1 MIQINLLPG
10 SGKKTRSRGAG
21 VDLAGGLSKIIAR
34 VKDPYLVAA
43 TVSAIV
49 AALAVGGMYVTQ
61 RAATA
66 GVQAALETAQQDSI
80 RFSAVI
86 AEKRKAQAERD
97 SVLRQVHLIEA
108 FDARRF
114 VWPHIMEEVSR
125 ALPAYTWLTSISQTN
140 TDAVLAAAR
149 PPAPPAKGKGKA
161 KPKPASKDSVVN
173 VPARFRIVGNTVDLQ
188 ALTRFMRVLEA
199 SPFIE
204 NVQLVKST
212 LILVDGKEVT
222 EFTLDAAYQLPD
234 ASEIRM
240 TPVALAVR

>member
-21 VDLAGGLSKIIAR
+21 VDLAGGFSKIVAR
-34 VKDPYLVAA
+34 IKDPYLVAA
-43 TVSAIV
+43 TASAIV
-49 AALAVGGMYVTQ
+49 AAIAVGGMYVTQ
-61 RAATA
+61 RAGAA
-66 GVQAALETAQQDSI
+66 GAQALLETAQQDSI

-86 AEKRKAQAERD
+86 AEKRKVQAERD
-97 SVLRQVHLIEA
+97 SVVRQVRLIEA

-125 ALPAYTWLTSISQTN
+125 ALPAYTWLTSITQTN

-149 PPAPPAKGKGKA
+149 PPARPAKGNA
-161 KPKPASKDSVVN
+161 KPAPTDTVVN

-212 LILVDGKEVT
+212 LIIVDGKQVT
-222 EFTLDAAYQLPD
+222 EFTLDAAYQHPD
-234 ASEIRM
+234 ASEIHM